1 MQYSPCSVLMFSLE
15 GTDGTVSHFQS
26 VFSRVNRT
34 NLYFP
39 FYGEVIFM

>member
-1 MQYSPCSVLMFSLE
+1 MQYSSCSVLMFSLE
-15 GTDGTVSHFQS
+15 GTYGTVSLQS